1 MFDRKYLENEI
12 DKLDGVL
19 ENHVNLY
26 LIGGGSMSFQN
37 LKDATKDIDVV
48 VRSENDMSL
57 LKSALA
63 QMGYLVPAARKQH
76 QQNSNKNQKNKQ
88 NHNSIDR

>member
-1 MFDRKYLENEI
+1 MFDRKYLKNEI
-12 DKLDGVL
+12 EKLDGAL
-19 ENHVNLY
+19 SDHVNLY

-48 VRSENDMSL
+48 VRSESDIKL

-63 QMGYLVPAARKQH
+63 QMGYSVPAVRGPYKQM
-76 QQNSNKNQKNKQ
+76 QASAIMYS
-88 NHNSIDR
+88 SIT